1 MSKNVLIVW
10 RQERMLILSCLEV
23 ISDWRLL
30 TFCSVLLLRN
40 TVLMFQKNLQ
50 TCFDVACSRRSDRTR
65 KTTNVTTYKQNKPSI
80 ILLVDSKRLD

>member
-1 MSKNVLIVW
+1 MSKN
-10 RQERMLILSCLEV
+10 MLRNQAFHRDSLEV

-30 TFCSVLLLRN
+30 TFCSVLFLRN

-50 TCFDVACSRRSDRTR
+50 TCFDVACSRCSDRTR
-65 KTTNVTTYKQNKPSI
+65 KTTNVTTYKQNEPSI

>member
-1 MSKNVLIVW
+1 MSKN
-10 RQERMLILSCLEV
+10 MLRNQAFHRDSLEV

-40 TVLMFQKNLQ
+40 TVLMLQKNLQ

-65 KTTNVTTYKQNKPSI
+65 KTRMYRHTNKMN
-80 ILLVDSKRLD
+80 LLLYYCMMDT